1 MKGKRHSFG
10 VIRHRY
16 RSIKRWRA
24 LAVLSPVCAMAAME
38 ASAQDE
44 SAAALAQ
51 RSAIVVAG
59 KVVRVNAS
67 LEPMQAAASNT
78 IVITISRMY
87 AGAEIAGDQKGR
99 MATVLLSHPSPAV
112 KPGAEALFFGN
123 PRFIGNSLTIADE
136 GELFAGAASAANVG
150 LEATV
155 QTRRDQPLVER
166 MASASSIFLGK
177 VESEHPITVADQAG
191 ERREPAS
198 EHDPEWRVASVRVL
212 TSLRGATEGALVNVI
227 FPASRDVMWFNA
239 PKLKEGQES
248 IFITH
253 APERSDERLM
263 RAPGVA
269 AFLERQPAEVVNQP
283 FDVAPASD
291 QARVRALLAKAR

>member
-1 MKGKRHSFG
+1 MKDKQHSFG

-16 RSIKRWRA
+16 RSITWWRT
-24 LAVLSPVCAMAAME
+24 LAVLSPLCAMAAME
-38 ASAQDE
+38 TSAQEE
-44 SAAALAQ
+44 SVAALAQ

-67 LEPMQAAASNT
+67 LEPMQAASSNT

-99 MATVLLSHPSPAV
+99 MATVLLSHPSPNA
-112 KPGAEALFFGN
+112 KPGTEALFFGN
-123 PRFIGNSLTIADE
+123 PRFIGKSLTIADE
-136 GELFAGAASAANVG
+136 GELFGGAASAANVG

-166 MASASSIFLGK
+166 MVSASSIFRGK
-177 VESEHPITVADQAG
+177 VEGEHPITVADQPG

-198 EHDPEWRVASVRVL
+198 EHDPEWWVASVRVL

-269 AFLERQPAEVVNQP
+269 AFLERQPAELVNQP

-291 QARVRALLAKAR
+291 EARVRALLTKAR

>member
-1 MKGKRHSFG
+1 MNSKWLTYDA
-10 VIRHRY
+10 IRRRC

-24 LAVLSPVCAMAAME
+24 LAVLGPLTAMAATE
-38 ASAQDE
+38 APAQE
-44 SAAALAQ
+44 GSAAALLQ

-59 KVVRVNAS
+59 KVVRVKAS
-67 LEPMQAAASNT
+67 LEPMQAASPNT

-99 MATVLLSHPSPAV
+99 MATVLLGQPSPAV
-112 KPGAEALFFGN
+112 KPGVEALFFGN
-123 PRFIGNSLTIADE
+123 PRFIGKSLTIADE
-136 GELFAGAASAANVG
+136 GELLAGAARAASVD

-155 QTRRDQPLVER
+155 QTRQDQPLAER
-166 MASASSIFLGK
+166 VASASSIFRGR
-177 VESEHPITVADQAG
+177 VESEHPISVADRAG

-198 EHDPEWRVASVRVL
+198 EHDPEWQVASVRVL
-212 TSLRGATEGALVNVI
+212 TSLRGAMEGALVNVI

-248 IFITH
+248 IFITQ
-253 APERSDERLM
+253 APERSGERLM

-269 AFLERQPAEVVNQP
+269 AFLQTQPAEVVSQP
-283 FDVAPASD
+283 FDVAPVSD
-291 QARVRALLAKAR
+291 EARVRALLAKAR

>member
-112 KPGAEALFFGN
+112 KPGA
-123 PRFIGNSLTIADE
+123 
-136 GELFAGAASAANVG
+136 ELFAGAASAANVG